1 MWMLPTNKSLIY
13 ALGISLLLGSV
24 YGAGYTHARRQYRT
38 KIAAMQ
44 QRYTEQSLAAEQ
56 AYSAKLAATA
66 AEKQRW
72 YDFSQE
78 QSIKLAAATRA
89 LDARQTN
96 LKQEIPHAVQQDQSS
111 GRCHS
116 GLGAGSLRLYRRA
129 FGYSAD

>member
-24 YGAGYTHARRQYRT
+24 YGAGYTHARRQYHT

-56 AYSAKLAATA
+56 AYSAKLAESA

-78 QSIKLAAATRA
+78 QSVKLAAATRT
-89 LDARQTN
+89 LDTKQAN

-111 GRCHS
+111 GRCYS
-116 GLGAGSLRLYRRA
+116 GLGADSLHLYRRA
-129 FGYSAD
+129 FGYTD